1 MIALYNK
8 AIEYYSA
15 LNDDKH
21 LDYLNK
27 LQTLFSDDRIQ
38 KIMKVG
44 DANSTPQNNESN
56 EEEKLE
62 SIN

>member
-1 MIALYNK
+1 LIALYNK

-27 LQTLFSDDRIQ
+27 LQTLFSNDRIQ

-44 DANSTPQNNESN
+44 AEAET
-56 EEEKLE
+56 KK
-62 SIN
+62 